1 LKCEFIIWELEEQ
14 VSYFNSCPSLNF
26 ELGIKVGGGGG
37 VRANIKLIKYD
48 AQKPILLLI
57 IQQQLLILF

>member
-14 VSYFNSCPSLNF
+14 VSYFNSCPILNF
-26 ELGIKVGGGGG
+26 ELGIKVEGWG
-37 VRANIKLIKYD
+37 VRANIKLLKYD